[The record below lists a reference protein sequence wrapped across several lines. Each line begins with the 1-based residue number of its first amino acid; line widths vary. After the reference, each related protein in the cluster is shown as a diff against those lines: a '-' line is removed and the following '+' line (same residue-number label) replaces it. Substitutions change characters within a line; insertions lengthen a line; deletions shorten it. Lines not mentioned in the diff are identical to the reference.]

1 MTMNPFRLFRRFLA
15 LISTAL
21 LTIHAADYAVV
32 DLGPG
37 VARGLNDA
45 GVVVGYDDSN
55 GFTFQGGVRTPT
67 PPLAAYLTGLS
78 VPSEF
83 GPWYPLQNLKWTGIN
98 SAGKYVG
105 TAVLSNLWQP
115 VPPFVDLRPK
125 PIIWDGSNTPQ
136 VPVELLNR
144 LESTLA
150 INSSGVVVGGREG
163 AAFRI
168 TSSEFEFLTFP
179 QMYSAFDINDS
190 GAIVGVGRATE
201 NSLELAALW
210 TNGVTT
216 LLNLEP
222 FGPFYRYAATAINS
236 AGQIA
241 GNRVFYRPSQS
252 LDYSVGFL
260 WSGEETSYFGTGP
273 TDEVTVNDLND
284 AGVVVGQWKKS
295 WAMIYRDGTMT
306 DLNTLIPT
314 SGWVLTTA
322 HAINNQGQIVGTG
335 FFNGSQRAFL
345 LNPLNPEEQPPSII
359 TQPQGGQFALG
370 ESTVLTV
377 AANGTPTLTYQW
389 QLNQTNLVGETA
401 ATLSLTSL
409 DAADTGAYRVLVRNA
424 FGEAFSV
431 EAVVTVLDPEIAVLR
446 YAGITVSGA
455 VGGRYEIQ
463 ASPSLVLPSWSPLAV
478 LTLTNT
484 SQVWMDMESG
494 TNTGPRFYR
503 SVRLLP

>member
-1 MTMNPFRLFRRFLA
+1 MNPFRLFTQL
-15 LISTAL
+15 LL
-21 LTIHAADYAVV
+21 LTSSAFLTIQAADYAVV

-55 GFTFQGGVRTPT
+55 GFTYHGGVRTPT
-67 PPLAAYLTGLS
+67 PPLSAYLPGLS
-78 VPSEF
+78 GPSEN

-98 SAGKYVG
+98 SAGKYVV

-115 VPPFVDLRPK
+115 VPPFVDGRPK
-125 PIIWDGSNTPQ
+125 PIIWDGSNAPH

-144 LESTLA
+144 VETTLA
-150 INSSGVVVGGREG
+150 INSTGVAVGGRDG
-163 AAFRI
+163 GAFRVLG
-168 TSSEFEFLTFP
+168 SDVEFFSFP
-179 QMYSAFDINDS
+179 PMYSAFDINDS
-190 GAIVGVGRATE
+190 GVIVGIGRATE
-201 NSLELAALW
+201 GSQDLAALW
-210 TNGVTT
+210 TDGVTT

-236 AGQIA
+236 AGQVA
-241 GNRVFYRPSQS
+241 GNRVYYRPSQS
-252 LDYSVGFL
+252 LDYSGGFL
-260 WSGEETSYFGTGP
+260 WSGGQTSYFGNGP

-284 AGVVVGQWKKS
+284 AGVVVGQWRKS
-295 WAMIYRDGTMT
+295 RAMIFRQGTMA
-306 DLNTLIPT
+306 DLNTLIPNG
-314 SGWVLTTA
+314 GWVLTTA
-322 HAINNQGQIVGTG
+322 HAINNQGLIVGAG
-335 FFNGSQRAFL
+335 FFNGSPRAFL
-345 LNPLNPEEQPPSII
+345 LNPLSPEEQPPSII

-377 AANGTPTLTYQW
+377 AANGTSPLTYQW

-401 ATLSLTSL
+401 ATLTLTSL

-424 FGEAFSV
+424 FGEAFSA
-431 EAVVTVLDPEIAVLR
+431 EATVTVLDPEIAVQR

-455 VGGRYEIQ
+455 VGGRYAIQ
-463 ASPSLVLPSWSPLAV
+463 ASPSLVTPSWSPLTV